1 VKATFNGT
9 TTVYVGD
16 YYEKTGSVWTTYY
29 RANGEIV
36 GYRRSTGCCFWVS
49 GDHLHSTAL
58 VTYNSGGRQ
67 SEQRYRAWGESRYA
81 TGAMATTYHF
91 TGQRE
96 DATIGLYFYNAR
108 YYDPALGRFTQADT
122 VVPAAGNPQALNR
135 YAYALNN
142 PLRYTD
148 PTGRFTED
156 ELLRW
161 GISPD
166 MIATWKKDFA
176 WWAIIEKAQLSDY
189 VQAIGRYTGHEGQW
203 RGMFSLLPSGDKQCG
218 VQLYLATTE
227 RKRLWG
233 TAYLG
238 YLGPEAFRGRTQEGR
253 TLWRYDERARAVRQ
267 VPTAKAFLSP
277 GEQGAY
283 WPAPY
288 DWKRPVVRT
297 LGEGAATLRVYTG
310 RLDPFTPN
318 ELTGAPFG
326 YMDITAQAFEIS
338 GYTVL
343 PRLAGRGT
351 QLGLAVSLASF
362 TYNVTYD
369 NVTESGPY
377 NIHRYFP

>member
-1 VKATFNGT
+1 L
-9 TTVYVGD
+9 YD
-16 YYEKTGSVWTTYY
+16 Y
-29 RANGEIV
+29 R
-36 GYRRSTGCCFWVS
+36 
-49 GDHLHSTAL
+49 
-58 VTYNSGGRQ
+58 
-67 SEQRYRAWGESRYA
+67 
-81 TGAMATTYHF
+81 
-91 TGQRE
+91 
-96 DATIGLYFYNAR
+96 AR
-108 YYDPALGRFTQADT
+108 YYDPALGRFVQADT
-122 VVPAAGNPQALNR
+122 VVPEPGNPQALNR

-166 MIATWKKDFA
+166 LIAAWKQDLE
-176 WWAIIEKAQLSDY
+176 WWAIIRAAQLSDY
-189 VQAIGRYTGHEGQW
+189 VQGQGRYTGHEGQW
-203 RGMFSLLPSGDKQCG
+203 QGMFSLLPSGDKQCG
-218 VQLYLATTE
+218 VGLYLSTTE

-238 YLGPEAFRGRTQEGR
+238 YLTPEAFHVRTREGR
-253 TLWRYDERARAVRQ
+253 TLWRYDERARGMREVAT
-267 VPTAKAFLSP
+267 PKAFLSRAEP
-277 GEQGAY
+277 DMY
-283 WPAPY
+283 RRPPY
-288 DWKRPVVRT
+288 DWKRPVVRA

-326 YMDITAQAFEIS
+326 YVDITAQVFEIS

-351 QLGLAVSLASF
+351 QLGLTVSLASF
-362 TYNVTYD
+362 TYNVAYD

-377 NIHRYFP
+377 NVRRYFP